1 MHTAA
6 PGMTEKLG
14 ARQEGTPIGLEI
26 QPRPHLLSE
35 EAVVTVIGHTDQPRG
50 AVGPGGG
57 FPMS

>member
-14 ARQEGTPIGLEI
+14 ARQEGTPTGLEI

-35 EAVVTVIGHTDQPRG
+35 EAVVTVIGHTDQPPVQWG
-50 AVGPGGG
+50 QEGVSP
-57 FPMS
+57 